1 MDKPFQR
8 KGAVS
13 NAQVGRDFET
23 IAQQFFA
30 KQGLHLKLGIAVQ
43 IGING
48 LKSHNFDLGNELG
61 KVLVECKAHT
71 WTEGGNVPSAKLTVW
86 NEAMFFFHAAPSS
99 YRKILFVLRDFS
111 QKRKETLESTTF
123 GQIPISFRRML
134 KCGNLMKSRAPQLS
148 SDSQRTK
155 ASRRTLRSRAA
166 DARR

>member
-8 KGAVS
+8 KGAES

-30 KQGLHLKLGIAVQ
+30 KQGLHLKPGIVVQ

-48 LKSHNFDLGNELG
+48 LKSHNFDLGNELE

-86 NEAMFFFHAAPSS
+86 NEAMFFFHTAPSS

-111 QKRKETLESTTF
+111 QKRRETLGEYYIRTNF
-123 GQIPISFRRML
+123 HLIP
-134 KCGNLMKSRAPQLS
+134 
-148 SDSQRTK
+148 SDVEVWEFSEIDGTGTK
-155 ASRRTLRSRAA
+155 IK
-166 DARR
+166 